1 MKPKRQRRV
10 GPRGIAGHLPSL
22 ATPFALLCVAMTS
35 VGAMPDTA
43 VAQGLPGLPSNS
55 FADDPSIEPLLT
67 EQGELTPE
75 AVTALVARLSDS
87 EVRALLL
94 DRLNAE
100 AEARKQAGVD
110 TADMLGTVTGQT
122 SEIRARAIAL
132 FSATPDIPAA
142 IGLGIERFVDG
153 RSLPQMLYVA
163 LGFAVMFAVAIG
175 AEIVIRR
182 STAPVRAKLIASEAA
197 SSDLLDRSLRL
208 LGLLGLDLVGVLAF
222 AVGALITFFFFSPG
236 HSPTRALAL
245 GLLGAIVAF
254 RAFVMISDF
263 LLKPS
268 TKRHRMND
276 MSDEEATFLHQWFR
290 RIAAIATFGFMFA
303 GLLDYLGEPG
313 PVHPLIGQLLGTLL
327 IVWIIYPLIKARR
340 ALTRSLL
347 LLVEPSG
354 SMRQLLA
361 SAAPILTAVAVF
373 VLYILYFVFG
383 LVGMPLP
390 SWPGLITIALML
402 LVPYVDTVLERT
414 VVFRRRAQEAT
425 EEGSGAVTTVVIRA
439 VRILLWLGSAML
451 LANIWSV
458 DLKAAAAAGV
468 GDDFSSALV
477 DIGLAWFLAY
487 IGWEMARIAIDKRI
501 ASEAGPTAAGEPGD
515 EGGAGGSRLATL
527 LPLAK
532 RAIQITIAV
541 ITVMITLSA
550 LGVDIGPL
558 LAGAGVVGI
567 AVGFGAQTLV
577 RDVVSGAFF
586 LMDDAF
592 RVGEYVDVGSV
603 KGTVE
608 KISVRSF
615 RLRHHRGPLHTVPFG
630 EIQQLTN
637 YSRDWVIMKLQFRV
651 PFDTDPDT
659 IRKIFKKIGQDLLAD
674 PVLGPDFIE
683 PFKSQGVFTLD
694 DSALVIRG
702 KFMAKPGKQ
711 FMARKEIYNSVQR
724 AFAEAGIRFADR
736 RVTVQIAENEPLTP
750 NERRRAIEAGAASAI
765 AAANAGEEKAAAA
778 ATDR

>member
-1 MKPKRQRRV
+1 M
-10 GPRGIAGHLPSL
+10 L
-22 ATPFALLCVAMTS
+22 FVA
-35 VGAMPDTA
+35 
-43 VAQGLPGLPSNS
+43 
-55 FADDPSIEPLLT
+55 F
-67 EQGELTPE
+67 
-75 AVTALVARLSDS
+75 
-87 EVRALLL
+87 
-94 DRLNAE
+94 
-100 AEARKQAGVD
+100 
-110 TADMLGTVTGQT
+110 
-122 SEIRARAIAL
+122 
-132 FSATPDIPAA
+132 
-142 IGLGIERFVDG
+142 
-153 RSLPQMLYVA
+153 
-163 LGFAVMFAVAIG
+163 GFAVMFGVAIG
-175 AEIVIRR
+175 AEILVRR
-182 STAPVRAKLIASEAA
+182 LTAPARARLVAAEAE
-197 SSDLLDRSLRL
+197 SSDLLDRSVRL
-208 LGLLGLDLVGVLAF
+208 LGVLALDLAGVLAF
-222 AVGALITFFFFSPG
+222 AIGALLTFLVFSPS
-236 HSPTRALAL
+236 HPPTRALAL
-245 GLLGAIVAF
+245 GLIGAIVIY
-254 RAFVMISDF
+254 RAFVMVSDF
-263 LLKPS
+263 LLKPGN
-268 TKRHRMND
+268 KRHRMND
-276 MSDEEATFLHQWFR
+276 MSDDEARFLHHWFR
-290 RIAAIATFGFMFA
+290 RIAAISTFGFMFS
-303 GLLDYLGEPG
+303 GLLEFLGEPG
-313 PVHPLIGQLLGTLL
+313 PVHQLIGQILGTFL
-327 IVWIIYPLIKARR
+327 IIAIIYPLIKARH

-347 LLVEPSG
+347 ILVEPSG
-354 SMRQLLA
+354 SMRSFLA
-361 SAAPILTAVAVF
+361 AAAPILTAVAVF
-373 VLYILYFVFG
+373 VLYCLYFLFG
-383 LVGMPLP
+383 LVGTPLP
-390 SWPGLITIALML
+390 TAPGLITIALML

-414 VVFRRRAQEAT
+414 VVFRRRAHEAA
-425 EEGSGAVTTVVIRA
+425 EDGSGAVTTVVIRA
-439 VRILLWLGSAML
+439 IRILLWLGSAML
-451 LANIWSV
+451 LANMWSV

-468 GDDFSSALV
+468 GDDFSDALV

-487 IGWEMARIAIDKRI
+487 IGWEMARIAIDRRI

-637 YSRDWVIMKLQFRV
+637 YSRDWVIMKLMFRV
-651 PFDTDPDT
+651 PFDTDPDV

-683 PFKSQGVFTLD
+683 PFKSQGVFMLD

-736 RVTVQIAENEPLTP
+736 RVTVQIADGDDHGPED
-750 NERRRAIEAGAASAI
+750 RRKAVEAGAGAI
-765 AAANAGEEKAAAA
+765 AAADAANAEAAAA
-778 ATDR
+778 GATAAR

>member
-1 MKPKRQRRV
+1 M
-10 GPRGIAGHLPSL
+10 LPS
-22 ATPFALLCVAMTS
+22 A
-35 VGAMPDTA
+35 GDTA
-43 VAQGLPGLPSNS
+43 DGA
-55 FADDPSIEPLLT
+55 AIDPLLT
-67 EQGELTPE
+67 DTGELSPE

-87 EVRALLL
+87 EVRSLLL

-100 AEARKQAGVD
+100 AEADVQARAESTG
-110 TADMLGTVTGQT
+110 MLGTVTGET
-122 SEIRARAIAL
+122 SAIRARAVAL
-132 FSATPDIPAA
+132 FSAAPDIPAA
-142 IGLGIERFVDG
+142 IGVGIMRFIDD
-153 RSLPQMLYVA
+153 RSLPDMLFVA
-163 LGFAVMFAVAIG
+163 FGFAVMFGVAIG
-175 AEIVIRR
+175 AEILVRR
-182 STAPVRAKLIASEAA
+182 LTAPARAKLFAAEAE
-197 SSDLLDRSLRL
+197 SSDLLDRSVRL
-208 LGLLGLDLVGVLAF
+208 LGVLALDLAGVLAF
-222 AVGALITFFFFSPG
+222 AIGALLTFLFFSPG
-236 HSPTRALAL
+236 HPPTRALAL
-245 GLLGAIVAF
+245 GLIGAIVAY
-254 RAFVMISDF
+254 RAFVMVSDF

-268 TKRHRMND
+268 NKRHRMND
-276 MSDEEATFLHQWFR
+276 MSDEEARFLHHWFR
-290 RIAAIATFGFMFA
+290 RIAAISTFGFMFS
-303 GLLDYLGEPG
+303 GLLEFLGEPG
-313 PVHPLIGQLLGTLL
+313 PVHQLIGQILGTFL
-327 IVWIIYPLIKARR
+327 IAAIIYPLIKARR

-347 LLVEPSG
+347 ILVEPSG
-354 SMRQLLA
+354 SMRSFLA
-361 SAAPILTAVAVF
+361 AAAPILTAVAVF
-373 VLYILYFVFG
+373 VLYCLYFLFG
-383 LVGMPLP
+383 LVGTPLP
-390 SWPGLITIALML
+390 TAPGLITIALML

-414 VVFRRRAQEAT
+414 VVFRRRAHEAA
-425 EEGSGAVTTVVIRA
+425 EDGSGAVTTVVIRA
-439 VRILLWLGSAML
+439 IRILLWLGSAML
-451 LANIWSV
+451 LANMWSV

-468 GDDFSSALV
+468 GDDFSDALV

-487 IGWEMARIAIDKRI
+487 LGWEMARIAIDRRI

-592 RVGEYVDVGSV
+592 RVGEYVDVGAV

-637 YSRDWVIMKLQFRV
+637 YSRDWVIMKLMFRV
-651 PFDTDPDT
+651 PFDTDPDA

-683 PFKSQGVFTLD
+683 PFKSQGVFMLD

-736 RVTVQIAENEPLTP
+736 RVTVQIADDDDHHSDD
-750 NERRRAIEAGAASAI
+750 RRKAIEA
-765 AAANAGEEKAAAA
+765 AAAGAIQAADAADAEAKAAAA
-778 ATDR
+778 GTTAAR